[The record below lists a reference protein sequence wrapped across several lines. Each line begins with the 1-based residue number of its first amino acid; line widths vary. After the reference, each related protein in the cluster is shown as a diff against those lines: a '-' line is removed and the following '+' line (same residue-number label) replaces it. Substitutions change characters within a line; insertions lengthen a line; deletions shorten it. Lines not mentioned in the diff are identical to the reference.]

1 MIDNSIIEQLK
12 SDVGEILAIE
22 LIHVFVDES
31 QKLVAEMVHSSDAK
45 TIEINAHSLKSSCN
59 SFGATQL
66 AQTCLQIEKTVNQ
79 EGVSSQLQQLLKVA
93 ESQSELTFKQLALVI
108 KNPRHCKIQC
118 RGFFYL

>member
-108 KNPRHCKIQC
+108 KNP
-118 RGFFYL
+118 